1 MRHFLNMSKKSIV
14 TTGSLMILIFSV
26 TFLSFTDR
34 DFKLTKNLDIF
45 FSLIREVNLFYVDE
59 KDPEEI
65 IRKGIEGVLSGLDP
79 YTTYIPESEKE
90 TFETMTTGRYGGI
103 GALVQK
109 EGDYFLITELYQN
122 FPAHKAGLK
131 VGDVITKIDGKSLKD
146 IDPAEVSEMLKGT
159 PGSSVKLTLK
169 RQDQDSQLS
178 LTVRRDQIKLNSVTY
193 YGITGNNTGYIRLS
207 RFTED
212 AHKDF
217 EDALKKLKNDQSA
230 SSIIVDL
237 RGNPG
242 GLMKEAV
249 LITNLFVE
257 QGSTIVSTKGKLEQ
271 WNSEYKAEHKP
282 VDTEIP
288 LVVLVNGRSASASE
302 IIAGAIQDLDRG
314 IIMGERTFGKGLVQ
328 TTRPLSYNAQIKI
341 TTARYYTPSGR
352 CIQAHDFRRR
362 GNNGTPVNIPDSLIS
377 EFSTLNG
384 RVVTDGGGI
393 KPDIE
398 IEQEMLS
405 HLAST
410 MYTQN
415 LIFDFATIYSLKNNS
430 IAGPLEFSLTDSDY
444 QDFIDFLDKREFEYK
459 SQSEIKLER
468 LKEIAKNEN
477 YYSLSSKEFEALE
490 EKLKSEINK
499 DLITFR
505 DQIQKLIEDEIIG
518 RYYFKQ
524 GQVGSSLKHDQVVY
538 KAAEILE
545 DDAFYHSVL
554 TP

>member
-352 CIQAHDFRRR
+352 CIQAHDFRRK

>member
-1 MRHFLNMSKKSIV
+1 MSKKSIV

-352 CIQAHDFRRR
+352 CIQAHDFRRK

>member
-1 MRHFLNMSKKSIV
+1 MSKKSIV